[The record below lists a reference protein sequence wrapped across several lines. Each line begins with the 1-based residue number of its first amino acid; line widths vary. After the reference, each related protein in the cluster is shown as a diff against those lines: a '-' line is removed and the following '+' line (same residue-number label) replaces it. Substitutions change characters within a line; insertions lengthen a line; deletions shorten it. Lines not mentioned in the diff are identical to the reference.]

1 MMDEGEQTAMA
12 DMEHEARVMELA
24 QQQQEAL
31 QNLEN
36 IVQNQQQLHNTLIL
50 NAQNQQNSQRLPQ
63 EEEVV
68 DNIPNLPIPN
78 NNNGSVPNQR
88 HQGTI
93 RRRNGL
99 YKLYSMCNIQL
110 YLIISIFFAFLAIYP
125 SHLSFESIRIS
136 VNPYSEIYVKQA
148 VNNIKSQHTATA
160 AALDSQGNVININKS
175 SNIKKGMF
183 GWEAVVEHTSKT
195 SKQPSSPLPQNT
207 NTWFDMWEKFTLD
220 MSSHLAEH
228 YLILQQIISY
238 PLTLI
243 KSTQIEEVAPNN
255 NEATESS
262 SVKTWWL
269 PPWEW
274 KNKHK
279 HDNNN
284 DDTLVDETT
293 DKQHLEK
300 NTKQKNTKK
309 KIKLH
314 PHLSPILRK
323 VDYASISSFLS
334 DKNDGSE
341 TVDTSTSTTEEESKH
356 YTTFM
361 NIIDKVFTSTPRLI
375 AVANLLL
382 AVVYLLQTAVADLF
396 LGPINTS
403 NNADA
408 DTLLPPQDEAS
419 SRRRGGREHFFGFLL
434 FKLLIISSVLEPDG
448 IDFFILLSW
457 YTLLSFMRS
466 LSHLAGMTS
475 KHTSQSGEPPCKGSL
490 RLLILV
496 LVCDVAAMSC
506 FATAFHSIGFSELL
520 LLTFDCL
527 LMFFGTVTH
536 IVKYYA
542 LTIEESHRFS
552 VQHLEQRQLE
562 LHERRNNAEESD
574 DTNTSGGDSRED
586 EDSSLDDELE
596 KINQAVQLDE
606 AKHTNRRRRI
616 EKAIFL
622 LELFTLFLKMV
633 HFIHLWSTHGTS
645 FTLADG

>member
-1 MMDEGEQTAMA
+1 MDEGEQSTAMA
-12 DMEHEARVMELA
+12 DMERDARVMELA

-36 IVQNQQQLHNTLIL
+36 IVANQQHLHNTLST
-50 NAQNQQNSQRLPQ
+50 QNQQNSQQQPQ

-68 DNIPNLPIPN
+68 VDIPNLPIPN
-78 NNNGSVPNQR
+78 NDNDLRPSER
-88 HQGTI
+88 RQGTI

-99 YKLYSMCNIQL
+99 FKLYSMCNIQL
-110 YLIISIFFAFLAIYP
+110 YLIISTFFAFLAIYP
-125 SHLSFESIRIS
+125 SHVSFESIRIS
-136 VNPYSEIYVKQA
+136 VNPYSEIYVNQA
-148 VNNIKSQHTATA
+148 VNNVKSQHTATA
-160 AALDSQGNVININKS
+160 AALDSQGNVINIHKS
-175 SNIKKGMF
+175 STKKGMF
-183 GWEAVVEHTSKT
+183 GWEAIVEYNSKKSKHTH
-195 SKQPSSPLPQNT
+195 PSSPLPQNNV
-207 NTWFDMWEKFTLD
+207 NTWWEKFTLD

-228 YLILQQIISY
+228 YSILQQIISY
-238 PLTLI
+238 PSTLN
-243 KSTQIEEVAPNN
+243 KATQIKEVATNN
-255 NEATESS
+255 NEAKESS

-274 KNKHK
+274 KYKHK
-279 HDNNN
+279 QNNN
-284 DDTLVDETT
+284 NDTLVDETT

-300 NTKQKNTKK
+300 NTTQKNTKK

-323 VDYASISSFLS
+323 IDLTSISPFLS
-334 DKNDGSE
+334 NKNDGSE

-408 DTLLPPQDEAS
+408 TLLPPQDETS
-419 SRRRGGREHFFGFLL
+419 RRRRGGREHFFGFLL

-475 KHTSQSGEPPCKGSL
+475 NHTGQSGEPPCRGSL

-496 LVCDVAAMSC
+496 LVCDIAAMSC
-506 FATAFHSIGFSELL
+506 FAMAFHSIGFSELL

-527 LMFFGTVTH
+527 LMFFGTITH

-562 LHERRNNAEESD
+562 LHAQRNNDNTDREDSD
-574 DTNTSGGDSRED
+574 DTNISVRDSRED
-586 EDSSLDDELE
+586 EDSSLDDKLE
-596 KINQAVQLDE
+596 QINQAVQLDE

-622 LELFTLFLKMV
+622 LEVFTLFLKMV
-633 HFIHLWSTHGTS
+633 HFIHLWSIHGTS

>member
-1 MMDEGEQTAMA
+1 MDEGEQTAIA

-36 IVQNQQQLHNTLIL
+36 IVQNQQQLHNTL
-50 NAQNQQNSQRLPQ
+50 QQNSQQLPE

-78 NNNGSVPNQR
+78 NNNDPMPNQR
-88 HQGTI
+88 HQGII

-148 VNNIKSQHTATA
+148 VTNVNSQHASA

-175 SNIKKGMF
+175 SNTKKGMF

-207 NTWFDMWEKFTLD
+207 NTWFDMWEKFTLG

-228 YLILQQIISY
+228 YSILQQIVSY
-238 PLTLI
+238 PSTLI
-243 KSTQIEEVAPNN
+243 KSTQIEEVTTNN
-255 NEATESS
+255 NEANESS
-262 SVKTWWL
+262 SVKSWWL

-274 KNKHK
+274 TNKHK
-279 HDNNN
+279 RDNNN
-284 DDTLVDETT
+284 NDTLVGEIT

-309 KIKLH
+309 KKIKLH

-323 VDYASISSFLS
+323 IDLTSISPFLS
-334 DKNDGSE
+334 NKNDGSE

-408 DTLLPPQDEAS
+408 TLLPPQDETS
-419 SRRRGGREHFFGFLL
+419 RRRRGGREHFFGFLL

-527 LMFFGTVTH
+527 LMFFGTITH

-645 FTLADG
+645 FVTLADG